1 VEGKVDRESRTRTD
15 ELHDIT
21 FVGGGPAGLFG
32 AYYSGL
38 RGARAKIIESLG
50 QLGGSLIHIY
60 PEKEIFDVMGY
71 PRIKSRDLVS
81 KLIEQTMQYHPTICL
96 NEKVTGLKI
105 LGECLVKLT
114 TTRQDHYSKTV
125 VITAGNGAYVPRT
138 LDIPNMKE
146 LEGKGIYYYLTKFDH
161 LKDKRVLIIGGGN
174 TAIDWGLS
182 LLQIASKIYIAHRM
196 AKFKAHEAMLEQV
209 MNSDVELMFPY
220 IELKEI
226 IGKDRVEGAVLY
238 NNKTGKEDIISV
250 DAIVLSIGMIT
261 NLGPIKEWG
270 LEIKGT
276 AIKVNP
282 DMSTTLPLVWAAG
295 DIVSYPGK
303 VTLISTNA
311 GEVSIAT
318 NSAKDY
324 IDSIE
329 AGGY

>member
-1 VEGKVDRESRTRTD
+1 MKWNENGGSRIRPD

-32 AYYSGL
+32 AYYAGL
-38 RGARAKIIESLG
+38 RRAGVKIIESLG

-71 PRIKSRDLVS
+71 PRIKSKKLVEN
-81 KLIEQTMQYHPTICL
+81 LIEQAVQYKPTVCL

-105 LGECLVKLT
+105 LGECLIKLST
-114 TTRQDHYSKTV
+114 TVGDHYSKTV
-125 VITAGNGAYVPRT
+125 IITAGNGAYVPRT
-138 LDIPNMKE
+138 LDIPNIKE
-146 LEGKGIYYYLTKFDH
+146 LEGKGIYYYLTRFDH
-161 LKDKRVLIIGGGN
+161 LRDKRVLIIGGGN
-174 TAIDWGLS
+174 TAVDWALS
-182 LLQIASKIYIAHRM
+182 LLGIASRITVAHRM
-196 AKFKAHEAMLEQV
+196 AKFKAHEAMLEEV

-226 IGKDRVEGAVLY
+226 IGRDRVEGAVLY
-238 NNKTGKEDIISV
+238 NNKTGKEDIIAV

-261 NLGPIKEWG
+261 NLGPIEEWG
-270 LEIKGT
+270 LEIEGA
-276 AIKVNP
+276 AIKVSP
-282 DMSTTLPLVWAAG
+282 DMATTLPLVWAAG

-303 VTLISTNA
+303 VTLITTNA

-324 IDSIE
+324 IDRIE